1 MEVWV
6 VRGWFRFVVLRYWIF
21 FGCLNIDVRFLED
34 TVTDRNR
41 CMRFHCARAPPPLQ
55 LWSSGDSWWHVL
67 SARPS
72 IPSGEKCFCALQ
84 SVVQWCNTGIYT
96 ARSQGFS
103 ILSLPLHSISKFN
116 YSLLLST
123 IINASFLPF
132 SYAQNSLRIKF
143 SSDNLLYFSKKYL
156 ITTIEN
162 SLSLFLKILRNRV
175 RKNRT
180 ITDSL
185 KNI

>member
-116 YSLLLST
+116 YSLLLSY
-123 IINASFLPF
+123 NYKRFVSSLLHKFHCVSNFLPIIF
-132 SYAQNSLRIKF
+132 YIFPISI
-143 SSDNLLYFSKKYL
+143 
-156 ITTIEN
+156 
-162 SLSLFLKILRNRV
+162 
-175 RKNRT
+175 
-180 ITDSL
+180 
-185 KNI
+185 